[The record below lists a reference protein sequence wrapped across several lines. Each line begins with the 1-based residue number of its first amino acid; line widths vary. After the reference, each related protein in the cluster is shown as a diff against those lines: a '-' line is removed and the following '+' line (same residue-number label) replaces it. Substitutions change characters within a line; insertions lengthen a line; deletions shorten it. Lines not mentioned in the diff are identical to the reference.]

1 MFDDLAT
8 LHGVQ
13 KVETAGMYSAHCHQ
27 LCYRD
32 FHAIRFAFFTAPLLT
47 VCLKSVGDCYIVAGG
62 ILGLDPE
69 GFAEVGCCFCC
80 FVWSGTD
87 VTQLLTHPLRYLC
100 PIGPAVADHT
110 LRILTISTASLPPGR
125 Q

>member
-69 GFAEVGCCFCC
+69 GFAEVGFCC
-80 FVWSGTD
+80 FFWSGTD
-87 VTQLLTHPLRYLC
+87 ARYRCHPIVDTSVGYIC

-110 LRILTISTASLPPGR
+110 LRI
-125 Q
+125 